1 MTSAI
6 IETYVHT
13 GEGFH
18 PFFIRKGW
26 QVAQLNYIAPQG
38 FRAIT
43 KMEVHRRTDEVFI
56 LLKGTAILIS
66 GEAGE
71 EGFIFHCLRMEPGL
85 TYNIPMDT
93 WHNIALDES
102 AQVMIVEVND
112 THLTDVVYREL
123 NPEEQTRLYKEI
135 ENIR

>member
-1 MTSAI
+1 MTPAI

-38 FRAIT
+38 MRSIT

-56 LLKGTAILIS
+56 LLEGTAILIA
-66 GEAGE
+66 GERGE
-71 EGFIFHCLRMEPGL
+71 EGFVFHCLRMEPGS
-85 TYNIPMDT
+85 TYNIPMGT
-93 WHNIALDES
+93 WHNIAMDER
-102 AQVMIVEVND
+102 ARVMIVEVND
-112 THLTDVVYREL
+112 THLTDVTYLEL
-123 NPEEQTRLYKEI
+123 GPEEKTRLYKEI
-135 ENIR
+135 ENIK

>member
-1 MTSAI
+1 MTPAT

-26 QVAQLNYIAPQG
+26 QVAQLNYIASQG
-38 FRAIT
+38 FRSIT

-56 LLKGTAILIS
+56 LLKGTAILIE
-66 GEAGE
+66 GEPGE
-71 EGFIFHCLRMEPGL
+71 KGFVFHCLRMEPGL

-93 WHNIALDES
+93 WHNIALDEN

-112 THLTDVVYREL
+112 THLTDVFYREL
-123 NPEEQTRLYKEI
+123 KPKEQTRLYKEI
-135 ENIR
+135 ENIK